1 MNLLLHGDVDR
12 KPEASW
18 AKRKPAR
25 ATVAVVRVIADDR
38 ACRKGSEGVRKL
50 YLGKIRSLSSSV

>member
-25 ATVAVVRVIADDR
+25 ATVAVVRVIADER
-38 ACRKGSEGVRKL
+38 VGRLLKV
-50 YLGKIRSLSSSV
+50 

>member
-25 ATVAVVRVIADDR
+25 ATVAVVRVIADER
-38 ACRKGSEGVRKL
+38 VGRGSEGVRKL
-50 YLGKIRSLSSSV
+50 YLGKIRSLSSSSV

>member
-25 ATVAVVRVIADDR
+25 ATVAVVRVIADER
-38 ACRKGSEGVRKL
+38 VVSEGVRKL
-50 YLGKIRSLSSSV
+50 YLGKIRSLSSSSV

>member
-25 ATVAVVRVIADDR
+25 ATVAVVRVIADER
-38 ACRKGSEGVRKL
+38 VIEGFLKV
-50 YLGKIRSLSSSV
+50 